1 MAPTIPLPLA
11 PRSASTHAL
20 AVRMASRLVLPRPDS
35 LPRGAARALWF
46 RMPKSQLCQSR
57 EGALATAVIGKRWA
71 MLRQAVGLASRSV
84 MGRAGPVARLQRFS
98 PVLALRRACAFRALG
113 SVASGAA
120 EARLQEL
127 RARHSELSDM
137 FAEGKVAPSAMA
149 KLSRELNFVS
159 RVVETADAL
168 AAAEEELRDL
178 RAMIDEFSGQSGSEA
193 AEMVS
198 MAKDDA
204 GPVAERAAELDEAL
218 ADLLAPRDEA
228 DDRDAIV
235 EVRAGAGGDEAAL
248 FVGDMAG
255 MYSAFAARKGWT
267 WEVIEESQAPS
278 GGFKEVSATVAGA
291 GAYGALK
298 WERGTHR
305 VQRVPATE
313 SAGRVHTS
321 TITVAVMPQA
331 DEVDIDIR
339 PSDIRIDTY
348 RASGAGGQHV
358 NTTDSAVRLTHI
370 PTNTVVTCQ
379 NERSQ
384 HQNKAMAMKV
394 LYSRIFETAREKEAE
409 AQAASRRSQIGTG
422 ERSERIRTY
431 NWNQDRV
438 TDHRVGLTK

>member
-1 MAPTIPLPLA
+1 
-11 PRSASTHAL
+11 
-20 AVRMASRLVLPRPDS
+20 
-35 LPRGAARALWF
+35 
-46 RMPKSQLCQSR
+46 
-57 EGALATAVIGKRWA
+57 
-71 MLRQAVGLASRSV
+71 MLRQAVALLGCSMARS
-84 MGRAGPVARLQRFS
+84 AGPVAPLQRCAQ
-98 PVLALRRACAFRALG
+98 PLKLRSIAAVRAL
-113 SVASGAA
+113 SSTASAAA

-127 RARHSELSDM
+127 RSRHSELSDM
-137 FAEGKVAPSAMA
+137 FSEGKVAPSAMA

-168 AAAEEELRDL
+168 ATAEGELRDL

-204 GPVAERAAELDEAL
+204 GPAAARASELDEAL

-248 FVGDMAG
+248 FVGDVAG

-267 WEVIEESQAPS
+267 WETIEESQAPS

-339 PSDIRIDTY
+339 ASDIRIDTY

-394 LYSRIFETAREKEAE
+394 LYSRIFETAREKEAQ